1 MLLCRKHVRYLVT
14 QLFLSMTFCQLI
26 RNHVLKS
33 GFLLVSKCDMVTNAK
48 LKFAAWFDYKT
59 NNETIIL
66 VMRL

>member
-1 MLLCRKHVRYLVT
+1 
-14 QLFLSMTFCQLI
+14 MTFCQLI